1 MEKNDQNDQNVK
13 EKNLKRKYK
22 QRQFFFL
29 IGNSKFPT
37 YGTTHLTDLFHHVNS
52 NWTHCSFL

>member
-13 EKNLKRKYK
+13 EKISKENTNKGN
-22 QRQFFFL
+22 FFL